1 MSVLG
6 TPFLSVQKIATKV
19 IKEQI
24 FRRKI
29 IISCVSLGKLEELNS
44 GFFNIIVILQQNTFT
59 ERHESKVRTFYFP
72 LPFSAGS
79 SWKSTVNKIF
89 GSGLLKLTVWAWVRK
104 AERIL
109 CLFPVWLKQSWAT
122 LAGPRV
128 EFFLHRSQ
136 TLLHVMS
143 YCWLLQRE
151 KRVYLAKRSTT
162 HTKPFFSLSQSI
174 IHRFLTS
181 DSFFLMFGHTCRIL
195 SRYHR
200 EQTQDGFY
208 CSLANVEP
216 QEKESQGKKVEP
228 KQWIPWLLRGSG
240 VPVLSYTGGE
250 EVALPML
257 WLHFCGETVS

>member
-44 GFFNIIVILQQNTFT
+44 GFLNIIVILQQNTFT
-59 ERHESKVRTFYFP
+59 ERHESKVWTFYFP

-109 CLFPVWLKQSWAT
+109 CLFPMWLKQSWAT
-122 LAGPRV
+122 LTGPRV
-128 EFFLHRSQ
+128 EFFLRRSQ
-136 TLLHVMS
+136 TLLCVMS
-143 YCWLLQRE
+143 YLLAASKRE
-151 KRVYLAKRSTT
+151 EGLSSKEKHNPNQTIFQ
-162 HTKPFFSLSQSI
+162 PFSEHHPQICNFWFI
-174 IHRFLTS
+174 
-181 DSFFLMFGHTCRIL
+181 FLMFGHTCRIL
-195 SRYHR
+195 YRYHR